1 MPPISRRAHCAL
13 IAASFLIASRTVA
26 QTPKA
31 APVFVNGMA
40 QIVPAFRDSST
51 WIRQELWVETTVDS
65 DHDGKKDRVHV
76 DVTRPAQ
83 TETEGLKV
91 SILYGSSPYFAG
103 TAPPPQVNWNVQQ
116 EVHAEPQPRGKMNPP
131 PYRADRTRI
140 SPALIN
146 EWVPRGFAVVHS
158 EATGTGRSQ
167 GCPTVG
173 GDAERLPMKSVI
185 DWLNGRAKG
194 FTTATGN
201 VEVKATSWSTGKVGM
216 IGTSYEGTLPL
227 AAATTGVQG
236 LEVVVPV
243 SPNTSYYHYYRSNGL
258 VRSPGG
264 YLGEDVDVLYD
275 YIASGDTAGRTNCDK
290 LWKNG
295 AFAARNGQDRL
306 TGDYN
311 DFWAERDLLPYVK
324 NIKAAVLLA
333 HGLNDYNVVP
343 EHSVRIYDE
352 MKARGL
358 PVSMY
363 LHQGG
368 HGGNPPADML
378 NRWFS
383 HYLYGVDNGVEKD
396 PPVWIVQDAA
406 AQEPRA
412 VAAAQAF
419 ADSQRAALAR
429 GDSAAVAAAT
439 GRGGRGGGRGRGAP
453 AVAPTPFASFPVPG
467 TVPAVFHPAAGGTSI
482 AGLSLTTTVGS
493 DKLVDDVAMSGS
505 ADAAAPQSLN
515 RLLYATPVFSDTVH
529 ISGTPR
535 VTLRVASS
543 RGAANLSVWLV
554 MLPYDS
560 ARVGS
565 QSHVGLITRGWADIQ
580 NYRSLTKGGNY
591 DSKMPGEPLVPGKF
605 YDVTFDLQPDDE
617 FVPAGKR
624 LAVMIMSSDREFTL
638 WPQAGTELTIDLAHS
653 AFTIPIVGGVGA
665 LAHAEVP
672 PSPLSPDEMRT
683 ERNAVLSALTE
694 LRTAEETF
702 FTNNNRYTDKATEF
716 APAFS
721 LRVGLSTTSF
731 LVSAAGT
738 SWSVVMV
745 SSRLPTMRCGIAVG
759 PGVINLVDAGAHE
772 GEPVCGK

>member
-1 MPPISRRAHCAL
+1 MLRPRLSPVALCAVAAIPAFVLASSSARAQAPQP
-13 IAASFLIASRTVA
+13 A
-26 QTPKA
+26 KA
-31 APVFVNGMA
+31 AAVFANGMA
-40 QIVPAFRDSST
+40 QVVPAFQDST
-51 WIRQELWVETTVDS
+51 QWIRQELWVETNFDS
-65 DHDGKKDRVHV
+65 DHDGKPDRVHV
-76 DVTRPAQ
+76 DVTRPRQ
-83 TETEGLKV
+83 TESEGLRV
-91 SILYGSSPYFAG
+91 PVLYGASPYYAG
-103 TAPPPQVNWNVQQ
+103 TSREQVNWNVQQ
-116 EVHAEPQPRGKMNPP
+116 ELNDQPQPRGLMAEP
-131 PYRADRTRI
+131 PYLANRSRI
-140 SPALIN
+140 SNALVN

-173 GDAERLPMKSVI
+173 DIPERMPMKFVV

-194 FTTATGN
+194 FTTETGN
-201 VEVKATSWSTGKVGM
+201 EEVKATSWSTGKVGM

-227 AAATTGVQG
+227 AAATTGVKG

-264 YLGEDVDVLYD
+264 YLGEDVDVLYNF
-275 YIASGDTAGRTNCDK
+275 IASGDSTGRANCHALYTDGIFAGPK
-290 LWKNG
+290 
-295 AFAARNGQDRL
+295 GQDRA

-311 DFWAERDLLPYVK
+311 DFWASRDLLPYVK

-383 HYLYGVDNGVEKD
+383 HYLYGIDNGVEKD

-412 VAAAQAF
+412 VAAAA
-419 ADSQRAALAR
+419 AAARAAALAA
-429 GDSAAVAAAT
+429 DS
-439 GRGGRGGGRGRGAP
+439 GRGADPTAAGGGRGRGRGRGGVVTP
-453 AVAPTPFASFPVPG
+453 PTPFASFPVPG
-467 TVPAVFHPAAGGTSI
+467 SVPVVFHPTSGGTSI
-482 AGLSLTTTVGS
+482 ANLTLTATGGT
-493 DKLVDDVAMSGS
+493 DKLVDDASKSGS
-505 ADAAAPQSLN
+505 MYAMMDQSPN
-515 RLLYATPVFSDTVH
+515 RLIYATPTFSDTVH

-535 VTLRVASS
+535 VTLRIASS
-543 RGAANLSVWLV
+543 APAANLSVWLV

-560 ARVGS
+560 TRAGS
-565 QSHVGLITRGWADIQ
+565 QSHTGIVTRGWADPQ

-591 DSKMPGEPLVPGKF
+591 DSKRPGEKLVPGKF
-605 YDVTFDLQPDDE
+605 YDLTFDLQPDDE

-638 WPQAGTELTIDLAHS
+638 WPKAGTELTIDLAHS
-653 AFTIPIVGGVGA
+653 SFSIPVVGGTTA
-665 LAHAEVP
+665 LEKAG
-672 PSPLSPDEMRT
+672 MR
-683 ERNAVLSALTE
+683 
-694 LRTAEETF
+694 
-702 FTNNNRYTDKATEF
+702 
-716 APAFS
+716 
-721 LRVGLSTTSF
+721 
-731 LVSAAGT
+731 
-738 SWSVVMV
+738 
-745 SSRLPTMRCGIAVG
+745 
-759 PGVINLVDAGAHE
+759 
-772 GEPVCGK
+772 